1 MRFYILG
8 SYVNANCLYLT
19 HLPNPGESLL
29 ADSLRVEH
37 GGKGLNVAIAVHR
50 LEGQVDTVLSV
61 GFDAAADS
69 VLQLLQDN
77 GMATHGIFRVNAPS
91 GFGVGFIDQHGNNF
105 LAVYPGANALL
116 SAAHIRQT
124 QTFLCAAKMVYAQF
138 EIPETAILTAFKQA
152 RQQGIRTFLNPSP
165 WRSVNATLIQLT
177 DILVL
182 NEHEAAALFE
192 LPENGRLSPIEWQQ
206 ALPQF
211 AAQCQWQGRLLVV
224 TLAEQGCVAWAMDS
238 VIDVPAFNIALVDA
252 TGAGDAFN
260 AGLMVALAAQKPLRQ
275 ALTMACACG
284 AWVASRA
291 GVLQALPTLADIT
304 EWLATPDSLI

>member
-8 SYVNANCLYLT
+8 SYVFANCLYLVN
-19 HLPNPGESLL
+19 LPKSGESLL
-29 ADSLRVEH
+29 ADALQIEH

-69 VLQLLQDN
+69 LLRLLQDN
-77 GMATHGIFRVNAPS
+77 EMATHGIFRVDAPS

-105 LAVYPGANALL
+105 LAVYSGANALL
-116 SAAHIRQT
+116 SAAHIMQT
-124 QTFLCAAKMVYAQF
+124 QVFLCAAKMVYAQF
-138 EIPETAILTAFKQA
+138 EIPEAAILTAFKQA
-152 RQQGIRTFLNPSP
+152 RRQGIRTFLNPSP
-165 WRSVNATLIQLT
+165 WHGIDATLIQLT

-182 NEHEAAALFE
+182 NEHEAAALFG
-192 LPENGRLSPIEWQQ
+192 LPENDRLSPAAWQQ
-206 ALPQF
+206 ALPKF
-211 AAQCQWQGRLLVV
+211 VAQCQWQGVLLVV
-224 TLAEQGCVAWAMDS
+224 TLAEQGCVAWAIDGI
-238 VIDVPAFNIALVDA
+238 IDVPAFKITLVDA

-260 AGLMVALAAQKPLRQ
+260 AGLMVALGAQKPLSQ

-291 GVLQALPTLADIT
+291 GVLQALPTLSDIT
-304 EWLATPDSLI
+304 GWLATPDGLV